1 MGIKHLN
8 KFFRETC
15 SNDAIRLTS
24 LNELRGKKIV
34 VDTSI
39 YLYRYHEDG
48 SLIENMFLMISI
60 FKQYNI
66 TPTFVFD
73 GKSPT
78 EKKELVEKRCK
89 HKVSSY
95 NEYKELKT
103 FLQEHKN
110 ELTLDEKQELIA
122 SMDSLKKQFIYLNK
136 DVLEQVK
143 RLITSFGITYYQAQ
157 GEADVLC
164 AALVIQKKAWAC
176 LSEDMDMFV
185 YGTTRVLRYFSLQN
199 HNVVVYH
206 LDMILSE
213 LGISQKE
220 LREICVLSGTDYNF
234 NTSIKK
240 IHLYNVLKWFKKYH
254 KQQNQNQNQNQ
265 NENKNNKT
273 LYDFVIE
280 NECIQEDDVGKL
292 MQIDK
297 IFASSMLIKGDSI
310 SSHAYIHY
318 SKHTNAEIIKE
329 ILEDNGFLFG
339 PGPGLGL

>member
-66 TPTFVFD
+66 TPIFVFD

-110 ELTLDEKQELIA
+110 ELTLDEKQELIS

-143 RLITSFGITYYQAQ
+143 RLITAFGITYYQAQ

-206 LDMILSE
+206 LDRILSE

-220 LREICVLSGTDYNF
+220 LREICVLSGTDYLKMGLGV
-234 NTSIKK
+234 SDGEDIKK
-240 IHLYNVLKWFKKYH
+240 IHLYSVLKWFKKYR
-254 KQQNQNQNQNQ
+254 KQQNQNQDK
-265 NENKNNKT
+265 NKNNKT

-280 NECIQEDDVGKL
+280 NEYIPEDDIGKL
-292 MQIDK
+292 MQVDK
-297 IFASSMLIKGDSI
+297 IFASSMFIKGDSI
-310 SSHAYIHY
+310 SSHAYIHH

-339 PGPGLGL
+339 P